1 MDTDENQ
8 DILLFQQYQNQLE
21 LISQQVSLLDN
32 LILEYER
39 AKETLQEIGN
49 AEKDK
54 EILIPVG
61 GDTFVFGSLKD
72 KTTVIT
78 GIGGN
83 ICMEKKIITAV
94 PTLQK
99 KIDDFRKEE
108 ERLVNLAQDIQGKT
122 EVLTQ
127 KIKER
132 KGEK

>member
-1 MDTDENQ
+1 
-8 DILLFQQYQNQLE
+8 
-21 LISQQVSLLDN
+21 
-32 LILEYER
+32 
-39 AKETLQEIGN
+39 
-49 AEKDK
+49 
-54 EILIPVG
+54 
-61 GDTFVFGSLKD
+61 
-72 KTTVIT
+72 
-78 GIGGN
+78 
-83 ICMEKKIITAV
+83 MEKKIITAV

>member
-1 MDTDENQ
+1 MDNDETQ

-39 AKETLQEIGN
+39 AKETIQEIGN
-49 AEKDK
+49 ANKDK

-61 GDTFVFGSLKD
+61 GDTFVFGALKD
-72 KTTVIT
+72 NTKVIS

-83 ICMEKKIITAV
+83 VSIEKQISNAV
-94 PTLQK
+94 PALQK

-108 ERLVNLAQDIQGKT
+108 EKLVQLAQDIQEKT
-122 EVLTQ
+122 EALTQ
-127 KIKER
+127 KIRQKR
-132 KGEK
+132 GEK